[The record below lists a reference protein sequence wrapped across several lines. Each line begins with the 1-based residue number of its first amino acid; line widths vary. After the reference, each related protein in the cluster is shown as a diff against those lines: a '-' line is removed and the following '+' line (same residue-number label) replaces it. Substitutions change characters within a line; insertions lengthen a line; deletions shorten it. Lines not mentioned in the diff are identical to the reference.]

1 LFKNIHS
8 KSHYAHVA
16 NDTYVKT
23 RKIISPMCYVR
34 GEEGAEWEKL
44 IFIMLLWQWQF
55 AWDHL
60 LILNSVN

>member
-34 GEEGAEWEKL
+34 GEEGAE
-44 IFIMLLWQWQF
+44 
-55 AWDHL
+55 
-60 LILNSVN
+60 